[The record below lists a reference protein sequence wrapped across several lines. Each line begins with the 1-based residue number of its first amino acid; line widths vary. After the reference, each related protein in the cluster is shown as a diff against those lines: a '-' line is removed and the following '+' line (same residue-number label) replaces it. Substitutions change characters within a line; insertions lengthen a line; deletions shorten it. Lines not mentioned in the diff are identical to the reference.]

1 MFTLF
6 ILLPSLVLAGGN
18 STNNGVEKSMDMS
31 PLFFIIIA
39 LFIGINTKRFLRKL
53 PVPYTVMLLLIGIG
67 VGLINRLEW
76 VHDFDLFA
84 NAIDWAGHIDSKI
97 ILGLNFQ

>member
-6 ILLPSLVLAGGN
+6 ILFPSLLLAGDN
-18 STNNGVEKSMDMS
+18 STNAVVKSMDMS

-53 PVPYTVMLLLIGIG
+53 PIPYTVMLLLIGIG

-84 NAIDWAGHIDSKI
+84 K
-97 ILGLNFQ
+97 LE